1 MDGNNIGFLL
11 VVGRSALLSLPS
23 HLKTPLPS
31 LYNPNCLT
39 LGNDNETIPLKKR
52 LHERSKCS
60 WRKERIE
67 LESSVNPQK
76 IKANKRLNLSWL
88 LSKLKKYCKWK
99 VENETLHKTI
109 TQGEM
114 VRSEGN
120 EQNVE
125 SYVAIIANIDGT
137 EETEIYG
144 DRKDHANTLSNWV
157 TISKFLSFFLSL
169 QYHPNDR

>member
-1 MDGNNIGFLL
+1 MSGKSEIDWGLNGTPSNFRQITHSFTILLVALRPRNTQLFSRRVVSVSLTPLCLTFAWTSFIKRLTKSFLDGNNIGFLL

-60 WRKERIE
+60 WRKEHALIE

-76 IKANKRLNLSWL
+76 IKAR
-88 LSKLKKYCKWK
+88 
-99 VENETLHKTI
+99 
-109 TQGEM
+109 
-114 VRSEGN
+114 
-120 EQNVE
+120 
-125 SYVAIIANIDGT
+125 
-137 EETEIYG
+137 
-144 DRKDHANTLSNWV
+144 
-157 TISKFLSFFLSL
+157 
-169 QYHPNDR
+169 